1 MSAKEFFNTMLKKTN
16 EHSPEILT
24 IGGSLLCIGAGIF
37 VSYQT
42 YKKLP
47 EIMKDHKNRR
57 AEMEDT
63 KKFAEE
69 VVEASEK
76 KTDEHPDEK
85 LIEDSRMYL
94 DKGVKID
101 LLHVYSKT
109 AVNFLKTYAIP
120 VAVGVAGIVCIL
132 SGNRILR
139 ARNAELTTA
148 LSTVT
153 TAYAAYRKRIQ
164 KAIGKEAEER
174 IFRNETVE
182 TQKYKDVDDDGNE
195 IEKERTVVKTD
206 NKFDPYALK
215 LDRNSPYYHNK
226 LMDTFTELKI
236 LEDMLNDK
244 LIRRTPHDGK
254 GHMIQNEIS
263 NILGY
268 EDTRIGAIA
277 GWIHCD
283 DPLEQEKH
291 GDGYISFGLFRRD
304 AATDNSGPLNDY
316 WAEIMRNDPN
326 ANTDDYDIWLHF
338 NVDGSIIEYLD
349 EKPGQPI

>member
-1 MSAKEFFNTMLKKTN
+1 
-16 EHSPEILT
+16 
-24 IGGSLLCIGAGIF
+24 
-37 VSYQT
+37 
-42 YKKLP
+42 
-47 EIMKDHKNRR
+47 
-57 AEMEDT
+57 
-63 KKFAEE
+63 
-69 VVEASEK
+69 
-76 KTDEHPDEK
+76 
-85 LIEDSRMYL
+85 
-94 DKGVKID
+94 
-101 LLHVYSKT
+101 
-109 AVNFLKTYAIP
+109 
-120 VAVGVAGIVCIL
+120 
-132 SGNRILR
+132 
-139 ARNAELTTA
+139 
-148 LSTVT
+148 
-153 TAYAAYRKRIQ
+153 
-164 KAIGKEAEER
+164 
-174 IFRNETVE
+174 
-182 TQKYKDVDDDGNE
+182 
-195 IEKERTVVKTD
+195 
-206 NKFDPYALK
+206 
-215 LDRNSPYYHNK
+215 
-226 LMDTFTELKI
+226 MDTFTELKI

>member
-1 MSAKEFFNTMLKKTN
+1 
-16 EHSPEILT
+16 
-24 IGGSLLCIGAGIF
+24 
-37 VSYQT
+37 
-42 YKKLP
+42 
-47 EIMKDHKNRR
+47 MKDHKNRR

-76 KTDEHPDEK
+76 KTDEHPNEK
-85 LIEDSRMYL
+85 LIEDSKMYL

-283 DPLEQEKH
+283 DHRSSVLSRP
-291 GDGYISFGLFRRD
+291 SR
-304 AATDNSGPLNDY
+304 P
-316 WAEIMRNDPN
+316 
-326 ANTDDYDIWLHF
+326 
-338 NVDGSIIEYLD
+338 
-349 EKPGQPI
+349 